1 MTGALFLV
9 LPLRCVNSNHVGSGR
24 FDSLLQGLGF
34 VHLIEKRLTPRLVFY
49 VLGRGEN
56 IGGEEEHEEKEKDK
70 KVRETVE
77 GIVIKRDF
85 NLIEQVDEYLLQ
97 ILAEVLR
104 VDESVLQQVHV
115 REEVDYVFSTWRRPH
130 LLVDYYRM
138 HSSTPEIQ
146 NNFRRCV
153 HKTKEYIRL

>member
-56 IGGEEEHEEKEKDK
+56 IGGEEEHEEKEKITK
-70 KVRETVE
+70 K
-77 GIVIKRDF
+77 KRTSSGSSSSSGSS
-85 NLIEQVDEYLLQ
+85 
-97 ILAEVLR
+97 AS
-104 VDESVLQQVHV
+104 ESVDWKDLV
-115 REEVDYVFSTWRRPH
+115 RSSAARSMKKKAILDHFCKDFDSVPSVEFS
-130 LLVDYYRM
+130 LSMSSVL
-138 HSSTPEIQ
+138 HS
-146 NNFRRCV
+146 
-153 HKTKEYIRL
+153 